1 MCDPGS
7 RTARTRGRGEAICAG
22 CRSHRRHSAV
32 RGGDDQG
39 GYRGGGRGRSAP
51 HCRGRSVSRDGSSP
65 KSARTANGAP
75 RSAGADRRGGADRG
89 GDRLRVF
96 ACSAGRGGA
105 QTGRGAQFGA
115 RSSLQ
120 QVCYFARAC
129 LRTRVIY
136 SSTRLCRTPRTHW
149 ARSHWER
156 SASRHVLRPRLC
168 RPVRARGGRQA
179 HAANSS
185 KVYLRKSN
193 ETSAGKRVASD
204 ARRGCHS

>member
-1 MCDPGS
+1 MRLSAPAVG
-7 RTARTRGRGEAICAG
+7 RTDGIPLFVEEMTKAVIEVEGEGEA
-22 CRSHRRHSAV
+22 RRTGRASAAAV
-32 RGGDDQG
+32 
-39 GYRGGGRGRSAP
+39 P
-51 HCRGRSVSRDGSSP
+51 SP
-65 KSARTANGAP
+65 AMAVPPRSARTADGAS

-156 SASRHVLRPRLC
+156 GASRHVLRPRLC
-168 RPVRARGGRQA
+168 RPVRARGGPQA

>member
-1 MCDPGS
+1 MIEVEGEGEAR
-7 RTARTRGRGEAICAG
+7 RTAA
-22 CRSHRRHSAV
+22 AV
-32 RGGDDQG
+32 
-39 GYRGGGRGRSAP
+39 P
-51 HCRGRSVSRDGSSP
+51 SP
-65 KSARTANGAP
+65 AMAVPPRSARTANGAP

-136 SSTRLCRTPRTHW
+136 SSTCLCRTPRTHW

-156 SASRHVLRPRLC
+156 SASRHVLCPRLC

-185 KVYLRKSN
+185 KVYLLAKIERDLSGQTRKLRRA
-193 ETSAGKRVASD
+193 AGLSLLKPLQ
-204 ARRGCHS
+204 ARPVRDQVT

>member
-1 MCDPGS
+1 MRLSAPAVGRTDGIPLFVEEMTKAVIEVEGEGEAR
-7 RTARTRGRGEAICAG
+7 RTAAAVPPLEGL
-22 CRSHRRHSAV
+22 RSSVPSPAMAV
-32 RGGDDQG
+32 PPR
-39 GYRGGGRGRSAP
+39 
-51 HCRGRSVSRDGSSP
+51 
-65 KSARTANGAP
+65 SARTANGAP

-156 SASRHVLRPRLC
+156 GASRHVLRPRLC

-204 ARRGCHS
+204 ARRGCS